1 MNRRGFLKV
10 MGTATF
16 VAVCPSSITQPLY
29 AADGTLYKSYNK
41 VKLVDES
48 GNAIKAS
55 KLKKETN
62 YIFMYPYMGT
72 PCLLVDLGEST
83 NKNVKLK
90 SEDGVEYIFTGGVG
104 KNNSI
109 VAVSAICQ
117 HQLTHPK
124 PSDSFLNYV
133 AKGKKTMAHKG
144 AGVFVCSSHLSAYD
158 AKNGSKVI
166 AGPATQG
173 LANIVLEVDANDE
186 IWAVG
191 VLGGDKFH
199 EYFKSFK
206 PEFKMLYGN
215 WRKAKKIVK
224 VDTPTMIL
232 SEYTKDIIIY

>member
-10 MGTATF
+10 MGAATV
-16 VAVCPSSITQPLY
+16 VAVSPSSITQTLY
-29 AADGTLYKSYNK
+29 ADDGTLYKTYEK
-41 VKLVDES
+41 VKLVDDS
-48 GNAIKAS
+48 GNPIKAS
-55 KLKKETN
+55 KLKKEKN

-72 PCLLVDLGEST
+72 PCLLVDIGEPT

-90 SEDGVEYIFTGGVG
+90 SEDGVEYIFSGGAG

-133 AKGKKTMAHKG
+133 AKSKKTMAQKKS
-144 AGVFVCSSHLSAYD
+144 GVFVCSSHLSAYD
-158 AKNGSKVI
+158 PKDGAKVT
-166 AGPATQG
+166 AGPATQA
-173 LANIVLEVDANDE
+173 LANIVLEVDSNDE

-191 VLGGDKFH
+191 VLGADKFH
-199 EYFKSFK
+199 DYFKSFK
-206 PEFKMLYGN
+206 PEFKLIYGN

-224 VDTPTMIL
+224 VNTPTIAL